1 MVCDVDVDLDGNHGM
16 LMKKSKLTSII
27 AASSCGNIAL
37 LVSESHIGWKISL
50 IIVKT
55 IITCKELQKHP
66 CISSANHGSSQNNK
80 HNKNNFGIIG
90 IHLF

>member
-1 MVCDVDVDLDGNHGM
+1 
-16 LMKKSKLTSII
+16 MKKSKLASII
-27 AASSCGNIAL
+27 AATSGCNIAL
-37 LVSESHIGWKISL
+37 LVSESDIGWQVEL

-55 IITCKELQKHP
+55 IITCKELQKLP

-90 IHLF
+90 IHLFWTENGCVDEAG